1 MGTRKDLR
9 LGKPLEDKIPFSLGV
24 VSSGRFLHTAGI
36 TARDREGEI
45 VGVGDIAAQARQ
57 CYENIGDILAAAG
70 AGWGD
75 IIKYLIFTTDIQAFS
90 DQTRDMRAQYYVNRP
105 AATLVEV
112 SRLADPK
119 MLVEI
124 EAIVSL
130 PDEGSAS

>member
-57 CYENIGDILAAAG
+57 CYENIGDILEAAG

-75 IIKYLIFTTDIQAFS
+75 VIKYLIFTTDIQAFS
-90 DQTRDMRAQYYVNRP
+90 DQTREVRAKYYVNRP

-112 SRLADPK
+112 PRLADPK
-119 MLVEI
+119 MMVEI

-130 PDEGSAS
+130 PEEDAS

>member
-1 MGTRKDLR
+1 MGKRKDLR
-9 LGKPLEDKIPFSLGV
+9 LGKPLEDRLPFSLGV

-36 TARDREGEI
+36 TARDRDGEI
-45 VGVGDIAAQARQ
+45 VGVGDIAAQTRQ
-57 CYENIGDILAAAG
+57 CYQNIGDLLEAVG

-75 IIKYLIFTTDIQAFS
+75 IVKYTIYTTDIQLFN
-90 DQTRDMRAQYYVNRP
+90 DQTRELRAQYYVNRP

-119 MLVEI
+119 MMVEI

-130 PDEGSAS
+130 PEEDAS

>member
-1 MGTRKDLR
+1 MGDRKDLR
-9 LGKPLEDKIPFSLGV
+9 LGKPLEDKLPFSLGV

-36 TARDREGEI
+36 TARDRDGEI
-45 VGVGDIAAQARQ
+45 VGVGDIVAQTRQ

-75 IIKYLIFTTDIQAFS
+75 VIKYLIFTTDIQAFS
-90 DQTRDMRAQYYVNRP
+90 DQTRELRAKYYVNRP

-112 SRLADPK
+112 SRLADPR
-119 MLVEI
+119 MMVEI

-130 PDEGSAS
+130 PEEAS

>member
-45 VGVGDIAAQARQ
+45 VGLGDIAAQAQQ
-57 CYENIGDILAAAG
+57 CYDNIGDILEAAG

-75 IIKYLIFTTDIQAFS
+75 VIKYLIFTTDIQAFTA
-90 DQTRDMRAQYYVNRP
+90 QTREIRSRYYVNRP

-112 SRLADPK
+112 PRLADPK

-130 PDEGSAS
+130 PGEDAS

>member
-1 MGTRKDLR
+1 MGKRKDLR
-9 LGKPLEDKIPFSLGV
+9 LGKPLEDRIPFSLGV

-36 TARDREGEI
+36 TARDRDGEI
-45 VGVGDIAAQARQ
+45 VGVGDIVAQTRQ
-57 CYENIGDILAAAG
+57 CYENLGDILEAAG

-75 IIKYLIFTTDIQAFS
+75 VIKYTTYTTDIQFFT
-90 DQTRDMRAQYYVNRP
+90 DQTREVRAQYYVNRP

-130 PDEGSAS
+130 PGEDAS

>member
-9 LGKPLEDKIPFSLGV
+9 LGKPLEDRIPFSLGV

-36 TARDREGEI
+36 TARDSDGEI
-45 VGVGDIAAQARQ
+45 VGVGDMAAQTRQ
-57 CYENIGDILAAAG
+57 CYENIGDILEAAG

-75 IIKYLIFTTDIQAFS
+75 VIKYLIFTTDIRAFT
-90 DQTRDMRAQYYVNRP
+90 DQTRDIRAKYYVNRP
-105 AATLVEV
+105 AASLIEV
-112 SRLADPK
+112 PRLADPK

-130 PDEGSAS
+130 PEEAS